1 MQPRACVANCMAL
14 FSGGVFV
21 EPASRLACA
30 SSRGPGLDS
39 GGSSSTRLF
48 AGRNPHSTD
57 CLLQVS
63 VSHTLCGRRKECAK
77 KELSQ
82 RPLREGITTQKVPR
96 LNPPVSHFTFP
107 PWARCTYSTEST
119 KERKGA
125 VISAALDGG

>member
-14 FSGGVFV
+14 FSGGC
-21 EPASRLACA
+21 SWNRLPGWPVHLPED
-30 SSRGPGLDS
+30 RGLDS